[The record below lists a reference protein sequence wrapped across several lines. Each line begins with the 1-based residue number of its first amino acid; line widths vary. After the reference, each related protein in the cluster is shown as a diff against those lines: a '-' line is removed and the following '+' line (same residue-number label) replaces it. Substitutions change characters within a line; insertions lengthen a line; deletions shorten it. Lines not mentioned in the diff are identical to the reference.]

1 MRYVVGDCEK
11 IRSYNKNS
19 ERGQFIENQSNKNRA
34 KVGDTSQDKV
44 MNETG

>member
-1 MRYVVGDCEK
+1 MRYAVGDCEK

-19 ERGQFIENQSNKNRA
+19 ERGQFIENQSNKNRS